1 MSDAT
6 TRGIRVQVESLFLP
20 ERSLPGERQF
30 VFTYRVRIDNLGDE
44 PATLVSRRW
53 LITDGDGRLQTV
65 EGPGVV
71 GEQPRLGPG
80 EGFEY
85 SSFCPL
91 PTPVGTMEGSYA
103 MVTDAGE
110 AFEARI
116 APFFLAVPG
125 AVN

>member
-20 ERSLPGERQF
+20 ERSLPAERHY
-30 VFTYRVRIDNLGDE
+30 VFTYRVRIENLGVE
-44 PATLVSRRW
+44 PSTLVARRW
-53 LITDGDGRLQTV
+53 LITDGDGRTQAV

-71 GEQPRLGPG
+71 GEQPRLAPG
-80 EGFEY
+80 ESFEY

-91 PTPVGTMEGSYA
+91 STPVGTMEGSYA
-103 MVTDAGE
+103 MVTDDGDR
-110 AFEARI
+110 FEARI

>member
-30 VFTYRVRIDNLGDE
+30 VFTYRVRIDNQGAE

-53 LITDGDGRLQTV
+53 LITDGDGRPQTV

-71 GEQPRLGPG
+71 GEQPRLAPG

-91 PTPVGTMEGSYA
+91 PTPVGTMEGSYT

-110 AFEARI
+110 TFEARI